1 MERKEVKSF
10 FGKPT
15 PLGEVLESFLKK
27 QGLFP
32 EIHTFILLSRFGEL
46 FPQIAQFC
54 QPIKLR
60 EGVLY
65 LGIEDPLW
73 SEEVKKY
80 IPDIIRRYG
89 EEGLEIKKIKIQ
101 CHY

>member
-1 MERKEVKSF
+1 MEKKEVKPF
-10 FGKPT
+10 FGNPT
-15 PLGEVLESFLKK
+15 PLKEALDSFLKK
-27 QGLFP
+27 EGLFP
-32 EIHTFILLSRFGEL
+32 EIHNFVLLYRFGEL
-46 FPQIAQFC
+46 FPQIAKFC
-54 QPIKLR
+54 HPIKLR

-65 LGIEDPLW
+65 LGVEDPLW

-80 IPDIIRRYG
+80 IPDIIQRYQ